1 MTYNECLRA
10 AQEVAEPLG
19 SEPGI
24 DLILSACE
32 SSRSLGPCFVGCTL
46 GGPGPAHYVYLSK
59 DKMIEFGNYNSYRC
73 SAAGKEMCLC
83 ARETNLPPP
92 PPAKRAD
99 ELEWSYSGTNVAY
112 DFSSSASAFYKIA
125 ATDLAMPEDFRGYTK
140 TYECPGEDD
149 GAAVC
154 ARHCSDNLKDDL
166 VAFSVTG
173 KLSVSIGYVVSNAA
187 PTFECRPF
195 C

>member
-1 MTYNECLRA
+1 MFLANCSDTFC
-10 AQEVAEPLG
+10 
-19 SEPGI
+19 
-24 DLILSACE
+24 
-32 SSRSLGPCFVGCTL
+32 SSISF
-46 GGPGPAHYVYLSK
+46 SFS
-59 DKMIEFGNYNSYRC
+59 DYNSYRC
-73 SAAGKEMCLC
+73 SAAGKEYCLC
-83 ARETNLPPP
+83 ARETGLPPP
-92 PPAKRAD
+92 PPAKQAD

-140 TYECPGEDD
+140 SYECPGEDD

-166 VAFSVTG
+166 VAFSVSG
-173 KLSVSIGYVVSNAA
+173 KLAVSIGYVVSNAY
-187 PTFECRPF
+187 PTFATRPF